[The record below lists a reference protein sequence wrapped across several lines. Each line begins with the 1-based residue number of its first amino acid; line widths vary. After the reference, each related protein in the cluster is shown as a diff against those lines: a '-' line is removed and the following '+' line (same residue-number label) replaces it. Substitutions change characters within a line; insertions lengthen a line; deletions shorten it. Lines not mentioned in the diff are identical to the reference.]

1 MTPEAE
7 RLKIRKACVEDA
19 ARIQVLVNR
28 QAEEGKMLALSL
40 PQIYEGIRDFAVA
53 EEEGKMIG
61 ACALRVLWE
70 DLAEIRS
77 LAVDPCCRDLGVG
90 RALVESCLEEAR
102 SLHLRRVF
110 ALTYQEDFFRRMG
123 FGTVD
128 KSTLP
133 QKVWGDCMRCT
144 KFPDCDETA
153 VIRELPE
160 G

>member
-1 MTPEAE
+1 
-7 RLKIRKACVEDA
+7 V
-19 ARIQVLVNR
+19 
-28 QAEEGKMLALSL
+28 
-40 PQIYEGIRDFAVA
+40 
-53 EEEGKMIG
+53 
-61 ACALRVLWE
+61 WE

-102 SLHLRRVF
+102 SLRLRRVF
-110 ALTYQEDFFRRMG
+110 ALTYQEDFFRRLG
-123 FGTVD
+123 FGAVD

-153 VIRELPE
+153 VLMELP
-160 G
+160 GG